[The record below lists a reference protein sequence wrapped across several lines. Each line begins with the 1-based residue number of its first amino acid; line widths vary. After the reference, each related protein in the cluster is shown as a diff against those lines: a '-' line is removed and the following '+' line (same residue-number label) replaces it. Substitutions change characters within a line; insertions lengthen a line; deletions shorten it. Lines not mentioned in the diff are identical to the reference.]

1 MRQSLSSL
9 LFVFAALSPAVSA
22 DTLTPFRANYTAN
35 LDAGVELNANA
46 YRELRQQDDG
56 SWVFDSTADAVLA
69 RQHEASH
76 FTYSDNKIQPLEY
89 RYERQLL
96 GRERLV
102 DLVFNWLKKQVTTT
116 VEEKPWRMKVPS
128 GTQDKLSYQLQ
139 LRLDLAA
146 GKKDLVYQVADG
158 GPLSEYHFRVIGEEM
173 VETPAGNFKALKVER
188 VRGVDAKRTTHLWF
202 APELEYLIVKLY
214 QVESDGKEYGLLLN
228 QLENR

>member
-96 GRERLV
+96 GRERMV

>member
-1 MRQSLSSL
+1 MRQSLSTL
-9 LFVFAALSPAVSA
+9 LFVFTSLAPPASA

-46 YRELRQQDDG
+46 YRELRQQEDG
-56 SWVFDSTADAVLA
+56 SWVFDSTADAVVA

-76 FTYSDNKIQPLEY
+76 FTYADDEIQPLEY
-89 RYERQLL
+89 RYERKLL

-102 DLVFNWLKKQVTTT
+102 DLAFNWPDNQVTTT
-116 VEEKPWRMKVPS
+116 VEEKPWRMKVPA

-146 GKKDLVYQVADG
+146 GKTDLVYQVADG
-158 GPLSEYHFRVIGEEM
+158 GPLSEYHFRVIGKET
-173 VETPAGNFKALKVER
+173 VETPAGNFEALKVER
-188 VRGVDAKRTTHLWF
+188 VRSSEAKRTTHLWF

-214 QVESDGKEYGLLLN
+214 QIESDGKEYGLLLN
-228 QLENR
+228 KLENR